1 MFDDHVLCIA
11 KPEGSGAGSKA
22 PVHVFS
28 YTVPEWPHGI
38 ENVTPHE
45 HIASNRESYPV
56 DVTFIIKR
64 ENHFECFDRIRTE
77 RVVAGNNNPAA
88 DKIVS
93 LHCRN
98 PFLDPVAIGP
108 TVR

>member
-1 MFDDHVLCIA
+1 MFDDQVLYIA
-11 KPEGSGAGSKA
+11 KPVSSGACSKA

-38 ENVTPHE
+38 ENFTPYN
-45 HIASNRESYPV
+45 HIGSNRETYPV
-56 DVTFIIKR
+56 YVTFTIKR

-77 RVVAGNNNPAA
+77 RVLTGNDNVAA

-93 LHCRN
+93 LNCSN
-98 PFLDPVAIGP
+98 PFLDPVEIGQ
-108 TVR
+108 TV

>member
-1 MFDDHVLCIA
+1 MFDDQVLYIA
-11 KPEGSGAGSKA
+11 KPEGSGAGSKG

-38 ENVTPHE
+38 ENFTPYE
-45 HIASNRESYPV
+45 HIASTRESYPV
-56 DVTFIIKR
+56 YVTFKIKR

-77 RVVAGNNNPAA
+77 PVLTGNNNAAA

-93 LHCRN
+93 LNCSN
-98 PFLDPVAIGP
+98 PFLDPVEIGQ
-108 TVR
+108 TV